1 MLVLQQIQ
9 IATPCDK
16 DIRKEVVNN
25 FQKKPEKSWTCR
37 SYTYLDSSKLF
48 LCFLRQNNNFC

>member
-9 IATPCDK
+9 IATLYDK
-16 DIRKEVVNN
+16 DIRKGVVNN
-25 FQKKPEKSWTCR
+25 FPKNPEKFWSCR
-37 SYTYLDSSKLF
+37 SYTYLDSHKLF

>member
-16 DIRKEVVNN
+16 DIRKEVVKN
-25 FQKKPEKSWTCR
+25 PR
-37 SYTYLDSSKLF
+37 SLELADPT
-48 LCFLRQNNNFC
+48 RI